1 MVVQVG
7 ICQSQSTKDPS
18 KLMPVSNEAISR
30 MMQLEV
36 VSFAAKG
43 NSIQCQ
49 SSCQSQLHLWMNR
62 LTTKPTEVL
71 PKIIEPF

>member
-36 VSFAAKG
+36 VSSG
-43 NSIQCQ
+43 CSRGWC
-49 SSCQSQLHLWMNR
+49 
-62 LTTKPTEVL
+62 PL
-71 PKIIEPF
+71 PKCEFGDL